1 LCDGHVILYARDGAS
16 PAIVA
21 HRGTG
26 RRATFAR
33 GRDLVL
39 ADSREE
45 LVLAGLLAGR
55 DPDAV
60 LPAAAAAW
68 ALGYAPDAIRAGIE
82 SFPAAD
88 AARAARADRA
98 AQAASN

>member
-1 LCDGHVILYARDGAS
+1 MILYGRDGSA

-45 LVLAGLLAGR
+45 IVLAGLMAAG
-55 DPDAV
+55 DAQAI
-60 LPAAAAAW
+60 LPAAAVAW
-68 ALGYAPDAIRAGIE
+68 ALSFSPEAIRAGIE
-82 SFPAAD
+82 SYHAGEATRT
-88 AARAARADRA
+88 RAARVAH
-98 AQAASN
+98 AASN

>member
-1 LCDGHVILYARDGAS
+1 MILYGRDGAS

-33 GRDLVL
+33 GHDLVL

-45 LVLAGLLAGR
+45 LVLTGLLALG
-55 DPDAV
+55 DPDAI

-68 ALGYAPDAIRAGIE
+68 AMSFSPEAIRAGIE
-82 SFPAAD
+82 SYLAGD
-88 AARAARADRA
+88 AGRAARPDPAPRVA
-98 AQAASN
+98 AH